1 LKIWRQRGRGGSGSA
16 EHLRSLLDEREIRRC
31 ILRYCHGTDR
41 LDWQLVVDC
50 YVPGASDDHGS
61 FNGPVD
67 KLADWLA
74 DKSRH
79 RGAKQHYIANQ
90 LIEIVGDA
98 AVCESYYFCYIEFT
112 GDPEFGGRQ
121 DPTAVIMGGRYVDR
135 LIRYQDEWRIDSRT
149 VLIDW
154 SRNLGRPVPWSAPA
168 AAAFTAGRQDGQDV
182 AQLAL
187 AEMARLRSSHRRDLR
202 KRA

>member
-1 LKIWRQRGRGGSGSA
+1 M
-16 EHLRSLLDEREIRRC
+16 
-31 ILRYCHGTDR
+31 RYCHGTDR

-61 FNGPVD
+61 FNGPVE

-135 LIRYQDEWRIDSRT
+135 PIRYQDEWRIDSRT

>member
-1 LKIWRQRGRGGSGSA
+1 MQRHRSTRLAARSG
-16 EHLRSLLDEREIRRC
+16 L
-31 ILRYCHGTDR
+31 G
-41 LDWQLVVDC
+41 
-50 YVPGASDDHGS
+50 VPGALDDHVL
-61 FNGPVD
+61 FNVSVE

-79 RGAKQHYIANQ
+79 RGAKQDCIANQ

-112 GDPEFGGRQ
+112 GDPQFEGRQ

-135 LIRYQDEWRIDSRT
+135 LIRYQDEWRIASRT

-154 SRNLGRPVPWSAPA
+154 SRNLGRPAP
-168 AAAFTAGRQDGQDV
+168 
-182 AQLAL
+182 
-187 AEMARLRSSHRRDLR
+187 
-202 KRA
+202 